1 MAGDTLAKTGLMGSI
16 LALVSAVCCVLPL
29 VLISLG
35 LGGAWL
41 SVFGAIATASYYVVG
56 ATAIIVAF
64 GWFAAIRRHATKRTY
79 RLLFLGSALTLIAW
93 LVILNEPTINGF
105 LVGLT

>member
-1 MAGDTLAKTGLMGSI
+1 MAGDTLAKTGIMGSI

-29 VLISLG
+29 VLILLG

-41 SVFGAIATASYYVVG
+41 SIFGAIAAAAYYVVG
-56 ATAIIVAF
+56 VTAVIIAI
-64 GWFAAIRRHATKRTY
+64 GWFAAIRRHATQRTY

-93 LVILNEPTINGF
+93 LVIFNESAINGL